1 MSLVPELVHPLDS
14 RISLESDLTE
24 LDLVCILDSL
34 TPIELRHDRISI
46 LDDSLVTR
54 DLHRE

>member
-24 LDLVCILDSL
+24 LDLVFILDSL
-34 TPIELRHDRISI
+34 APIELGWDRISI
-46 LDDSLVTR
+46 SEYRLVASYSQ
-54 DLHRE
+54 RE